1 MMSKVNMI
9 CDKCKHEFFCSPV
22 DIKFTN
28 VKIKNQELLL
38 KYFVCP
44 NCNTLYPIFL
54 IRYKDMELFQKTNVY
69 LSEYKNICNA
79 NLRSDL
85 KLELIEKAKKKYKES
100 RDKLSSAILDIRKN
114 FSGFFT
120 YDKQTKIIYYHEK
133 SMEEKEK

>member
-1 MMSKVNMI
+1 MI

-44 NCNTLYPIFL
+44 NCNVLYPIFL
-54 IRYKDMELFQKTNVY
+54 IRYNDMELFQKTNVY

>member
-9 CDKCKHEFFCSPV
+9 CDKCKHEFSCSPV
-22 DIKFTN
+22 DIKLTN
-28 VKIKNQELLL
+28 IKIKNQELLL

-44 NCNTLYPIFL
+44 NCNVLYPIFL
-54 IRYKDMELFQKTNVY
+54 IRYKDMELFQKTNIY
-69 LSEYKNICNA
+69 FSEYKKICNT
-79 NLRSDL
+79 NLRPDL

-100 RDKLSSAILDIRKN
+100 RDKLSSAILDVKKD

>member
-1 MMSKVNMI
+1 
-9 CDKCKHEFFCSPV
+9 
-22 DIKFTN
+22 
-28 VKIKNQELLL
+28 
-38 KYFVCP
+38 
-44 NCNTLYPIFL
+44 
-54 IRYKDMELFQKTNVY
+54 MELFQKTNVY
-69 LSEYKNICNA
+69 LSEYKKICNT

>member
-1 MMSKVNMI
+1 MI

-44 NCNTLYPIFL
+44 NCNALYPIFL
-54 IRYKDMELFQKTNVY
+54 IGYKDMELFQKTNVY